1 MIFIFATLKTFK
13 FLKFTMRNLHFKN
26 MIIESLQNEKIKNL
40 NRLITDNRF
49 RKKSGVFVV
58 EGKQENERAL
68 QFGFEN
74 VEFFICESIF
84 GINHPDGKIHFV
96 SSQVYEKLAYRG
108 TSEGII
114 GIYKAKEFDLKNY
127 QPKDN
132 ASVIVVESVEKPG
145 NLGAILR
152 SCEAFGI
159 DALIVTD
166 SRVDFYNPNVL
177 RSSVGCFF
185 GMNVF
190 SATNEETL
198 SFLQENSFKIY
209 TTYMDET
216 AEDLYKKNFNEK
228 SALFFGTEH
237 SGLSD
242 FWLHKGE
249 NILIPMSGTIDSL
262 NLSNAVAISC
272 YEILRQ
278 KLTK

>member
-1 MIFIFATLKTFK
+1 
-13 FLKFTMRNLHFKN
+13 

-74 VEFFICESIF
+74 IEFYICENIF
-84 GINHPDGKIHFV
+84 GINHPEGKIHFV

-108 TSEGII
+108 SSEGII
-114 GIYKAKEFDLKNY
+114 GIYKTKEFNLNEFS
-127 QPKDN
+127 PKEN

-166 SRVDFYNPNVL
+166 TKVDFYNPNVL

-190 SATNEETL
+190 SASNEETL
-198 SFLQENSFKIY
+198 AFLQKNNFKIY
-209 TTYMDET
+209 TTFMDES
-216 AEDLYKKNFNEK
+216 AEDLYQKNFTEK

-242 FWLHKGE
+242 FWLNKGE
-249 NILIPMSGTIDSL
+249 NILIPMAGTIDSL
-262 NLSNAVAISC
+262 NLSNAVAIAC

-278 KLTK
+278 KLNK

>member
-1 MIFIFATLKTFK
+1 
-13 FLKFTMRNLHFKN
+13 

-58 EGKQENERAL
+58 EGKQENERAI

-74 VEFFICESIF
+74 VEYFICENIF
-84 GINHPDGKIHFV
+84 GINHPEGKIHYV
-96 SSQVYEKLAYRG
+96 SPQVYEKSAYRG

-114 GIYKAKEFDLKNY
+114 GIYKAKEFDLNEFS
-127 QPKDN
+127 PKQN
-132 ASVIVVESVEKPG
+132 ASIIVVESVEKPG

-166 SRVDFYNPNVL
+166 SKVDFYNPNVL

-198 SFLQENSFKIY
+198 AFLQKNNFKIY
-209 TTYMDET
+209 TTFMDET
-216 AEDLYKKNFNEK
+216 SENIHKKDFKEN

-242 FWLHKGE
+242 FWLNKGQ
-249 NILIPMSGTIDSL
+249 NILIPMTGTIDSL
-262 NLSNAVAISC
+262 NLSNAVAITC

-278 KLTK
+278 KLAK

>member
-1 MIFIFATLKTFK
+1 MT
-13 FLKFTMRNLHFKN
+13 
-26 MIIESLQNEKIKNL
+26 IESLQNEKIKNL

-74 VEFFICESIF
+74 IEFYICENIF
-84 GINHPDGKIHFV
+84 GINHPEGKIHFV

-108 TSEGII
+108 SSEGII
-114 GIYKAKEFDLKNY
+114 GIYKTKEFNLNEFS
-127 QPKDN
+127 PKEN
-132 ASVIVVESVEKPG
+132 ASIIVVESVEKPG

-159 DALIVTD
+159 NALIVTD
-166 SRVDFYNPNVL
+166 TKVDFYNPNVL

-190 SATNEETL
+190 SASNEETL
-198 SFLQENSFKIY
+198 AFLQKNNFKIY
-209 TTYMDET
+209 TTFMDES
-216 AEDLYKKNFNEK
+216 AEDLYQKNFTEK

-242 FWLHKGE
+242 FWLNKGE
-249 NILIPMSGTIDSL
+249 NILIPMAGTIDSL
-262 NLSNAVAISC
+262 NLSNAVAIAC

-278 KLTK
+278 KLNK

>member
-1 MIFIFATLKTFK
+1 
-13 FLKFTMRNLHFKN
+13 

-49 RKKSGVFVV
+49 RKKSDVFVV
-58 EGKQENERAL
+58 EGKQENERAI

-74 VEFFICESIF
+74 VEFYICENIF
-84 GINHPDGKIHFV
+84 GINHPEGKIHFV
-96 SSQVYEKLAYRG
+96 SSQIYEKLAYRG

-114 GIYKAKEFDLKNY
+114 GIYKTKEFILNEFS
-127 QPKDN
+127 PKEN

-166 SRVDFYNPNVL
+166 TKVDFYNPNVL

-198 SFLQENSFKIY
+198 AFLQKNNFKIY
-209 TTYMDET
+209 TTFMDES

-242 FWLHKGE
+242 FWLQKGE

-262 NLSNAVAISC
+262 NLSNAVAITC

-278 KLTK
+278 KLNK

>member
-1 MIFIFATLKTFK
+1 
-13 FLKFTMRNLHFKN
+13 

-58 EGKQENERAL
+58 EGQQENERAL

-74 VEFFICESIF
+74 VEFFICEPIF
-84 GINHPDGKIHFV
+84 GINHPEGKKYFV
-96 SSQVYEKLAYRG
+96 SVQVYEKLAYRG

-114 GIYKAKEFDLKNY
+114 GIYKAKEFNLKEY
-127 QPKDN
+127 QPKEN
-132 ASVIVVESVEKPG
+132 ASVIVVESMEKPG

-166 SRVDFYNPNVL
+166 TKVDFYNPNVL

-198 SFLQENSFKIY
+198 AFLQENQFKIF
-209 TTYMDET
+209 TTFMDES
-216 AEDLYKKNFNEK
+216 AEDIYKKNFHEK

-242 FWLHKGE
+242 FWLNKGE

-262 NLSNAVAISC
+262 NLSNAVAITC

>member
-1 MIFIFATLKTFK
+1 
-13 FLKFTMRNLHFKN
+13 

-40 NRLITDNRF
+40 NRIITDNRF

-74 VEFFICESIF
+74 IEFYICENIF
-84 GINHPDGKIHFV
+84 GINHPEGKIHFV

-108 TSEGII
+108 SSEGII
-114 GIYKAKEFDLKNY
+114 GIYKTKEFNLNEFS
-127 QPKDN
+127 PEEN

-166 SRVDFYNPNVL
+166 TKVDFYNPNVL

-185 GMNVF
+185 FFYVF
-190 SATNEETL
+190 SASNEETL
-198 SFLQENSFKIY
+198 AFLQKNNFKIY
-209 TTYMDET
+209 TTFMDES
-216 AEDLYKKNFNEK
+216 AEDLYKKNFTEK

-242 FWLHKGE
+242 FWLNKGE
-249 NILIPMSGTIDSL
+249 NILIPMAGTIDSL
-262 NLSNAVAISC
+262 NLSNAVAIAC

-278 KLTK
+278 KLNK

>member
-1 MIFIFATLKTFK
+1 
-13 FLKFTMRNLHFKN
+13 

-49 RKKSGVFVV
+49 RKKSGIFVV

-74 VEFFICESIF
+74 IEFYICENIF
-84 GINHPDGKIHFV
+84 GINHPEGKIHFV

-108 TSEGII
+108 SSEGII
-114 GIYKAKEFDLKNY
+114 GIYKTKEFNLNEFS
-127 QPKDN
+127 PKEN
-132 ASVIVVESVEKPG
+132 ASIIVVESVEKPG

-166 SRVDFYNPNVL
+166 TKVDFYNPNVL

-190 SATNEETL
+190 SASNEETL
-198 SFLQENSFKIY
+198 AFLQKNNFKIY
-209 TTYMDET
+209 TTFMDES
-216 AEDLYKKNFNEK
+216 AEDLYKKNFTEK

-242 FWLHKGE
+242 FWLNKGE

-262 NLSNAVAISC
+262 NLSNAVAIAC

-278 KLTK
+278 KLNK

>member
-1 MIFIFATLKTFK
+1 
-13 FLKFTMRNLHFKN
+13 

-49 RKKSGVFVV
+49 RKKSGIFVV

-74 VEFFICESIF
+74 IEFYICENIF
-84 GINHPDGKIHFV
+84 GINHPEGKIHFV

-108 TSEGII
+108 SSEGII
-114 GIYKAKEFDLKNY
+114 GIYKTKEFNLNEFS
-127 QPKDN
+127 PEEN

-152 SCEAFGI
+152 SCEAFGV

-166 SRVDFYNPNVL
+166 TKVDFYNPNVL

-190 SATNEETL
+190 SASNEETL
-198 SFLQENSFKIY
+198 AFLQKNNFKIY
-209 TTYMDET
+209 TTFMDES
-216 AEDLYKKNFNEK
+216 AEDLYQKNFTEK

-242 FWLHKGE
+242 FWLNKGE

-262 NLSNAVAISC
+262 NLSNAVAIAC

-278 KLTK
+278 KLNK